1 MIKRALLTV
10 AIAAS
15 MLGAL
20 FVLAPPAN
28 AQSFGGGCNTNA
40 RFLTFPT
47 WWRGLQIDPATCAIK
62 FSSTFQDDL
71 IKIVANVVEII
82 LQLVGY
88 VSVAYVLV
96 GGFYYITGGAID
108 QQTRARKTI
117 QNALIGLV
125 ISLLSVGIVNFVAAG
140 LK

>member
-1 MIKRALLTV
+1 MIKRVALTLAITVSIFGALLVPATP
-10 AIAAS
+10 AS
-15 MLGAL
+15 AQGSGA
-20 FVLAPPAN
+20 
-28 AQSFGGGCNTNA
+28 GCTTNA

-47 WWRGLQIDPATCAIK
+47 WWRGLQIDPATCSIK
-62 FSSTFQDDL
+62 FSSSFQDDL
-71 IKIVANVVEII
+71 IKIVANIVEIV
-82 LQLVGY
+82 LQVVGY
-88 VSVAYVLV
+88 ISVAYVLV